1 MPSLHYLLCKSCY
14 AFCAEEKDER
24 KGKKKKGG
32 KNRSIRGYGIIGNDQ
47 GLGEPEWGGRTM
59 KMTQLSA
66 RVYKEFDFRRGNS
79 SIDPCPFRVCERESR

>member
-1 MPSLHYLLCKSCY
+1 M
-14 AFCAEEKDER
+14 EEKKR
-24 KGKKKKGG
+24 KKKGG